1 MGESKY
7 IEQLNKLIEDI
18 LSSKKET
25 NSVLQ
30 NTSKQIIED
39 ITIFI
44 NSNASNPSET
54 NIKEILSDYFIRQ
67 LRLKYQKDIINNI
80 SEETKIISKGLL
92 ICEFIF
98 WIINETKFISFKQ
111 SLKLLQDIVETI
123 PFQGLEE
130 LFILMSSSLK
140 KLDNSLIEK
149 GKLDILL
156 IQNIFLKRTNNNL
169 DSSLRGKI
177 LLLFCDLFSITE
189 KSGTN
194 IKGKYSSNQ
203 INEEIS
209 VYSNDNSDTVI
220 NDDEIKEQKDLL
232 NEKEKEKEDN
242 KMQIEEEKKE
252 KNKEGEKSSE
262 SETDFCAEKNEKIKF
277 YEQFWLIEK
286 ILINPFIVCYI
297 FIIYILINY
306 LYYTIVIRRKGTFKT
321 KNHINQFK

>member
-25 NSVLQ
+25 ISELQ
-30 NTSKQIIED
+30 NISKQIIDE

-44 NSNASNPSET
+44 NSNSSNPSET
-54 NIKEILSDYFIRQ
+54 NMKEILSDYFMRQ

-80 SEETKIISKGLL
+80 LEETKIISKGLL

-130 LFILMSSSLK
+130 LFTLMSSSLK

-232 NEKEKEKEDN
+232 NEKEKEDN

-277 YEQFWLIEK
+277 YEKFWLIEK
-286 ILINPFIVCYI
+286 ILINTFIVCYI

>member
-7 IEQLNKLIEDI
+7 IEQLQKLIEDI
-18 LSSKKET
+18 FNSNQESFSTLKDSSKRLINE
-25 NSVLQ
+25 
-30 NTSKQIIED
+30 
-39 ITIFI
+39 ITIFAK
-44 NSNASNPSET
+44 NTSNNPSET
-54 NIKEILSDYFIRQ
+54 NMKELLSDYFIRQ
-67 LRLKYQKDIINNI
+67 LRLKYQKKIIDNI
-80 SEETKIISKGLL
+80 SEEKTIISNGLL

-98 WIINETKFISFKQ
+98 WIINETDFISFKQ
-111 SLKLLQDIVETI
+111 TLKLIQDVVETI
-123 PFQGLEE
+123 PFQGLKE
-130 LFILMSSSLK
+130 LFSLMSSSLK
-140 KLDNSLIEK
+140 KLNNSFIEK

-209 VYSNDNSDTVI
+209 VYSNDNSDTFI
-220 NDDEIKEQKDLL
+220 NDDDIKMQKELL
-232 NEKEKEKEDN
+232 NEKEKEEGN

-297 FIIYILINY
+297 L
-306 LYYTIVIRRKGTFKT
+306 
-321 KNHINQFK
+321 